1 MMIEDKI
8 SQIYDSRISTRSQIP
23 TAESQKI
30 IEILKISVDCLKEY
44 FPIENELR
52 LVESPIFKFLQT
64 TIKLIYKNYFG
75 YLANMEKR
83 GVAQIKW
90 FLPKLKEILEIT
102 LISNKVITNKKGE
115 LLCNKDNS
123 TFYLFNEEIEDMEK
137 LLKQKSPIK

>member
-8 SQIYDSRISTRSQIP
+8 SQIYDSRISTRNQIP

-83 GVAQIKW
+83 GVA
-90 FLPKLKEILEIT
+90 
-102 LISNKVITNKKGE
+102 
-115 LLCNKDNS
+115 
-123 TFYLFNEEIEDMEK
+123 
-137 LLKQKSPIK
+137 